1 MTSSQTNSS
10 TNGCIL
16 ILVLCPLLTN
26 CPAVDRV
33 NGSRFIAPC
42 FIWSCSAAPTMF
54 VAFKGVYT
62 PEWTHSPQG
71 SVYPTTPPTPITH
84 VLIAPPPHPRCWGNK
99 AGLRL
104 YSRVALGISWHI
116 ALPTPA
122 LPMRLLWPAVAA
134 GVPQFIT
141 FYSKQ
146 GYYSTFFSL
155 FRGIGVCKPYS
166 QGFSWISHGS
176 AHLWQEWCQQ
186 GL

>member
-1 MTSSQTNSS
+1 MPSPDQLSSSWPCEWLSVYCALFHLALLCRPNNVCRFQRS
-10 TNGCIL
+10 
-16 ILVLCPLLTN
+16 VL
-26 CPAVDRV
+26 
-33 NGSRFIAPC
+33 
-42 FIWSCSAAPTMF
+42 
-54 VAFKGVYT
+54 YT